1 MPYEL
6 PIIYSSTSRALVS
19 DILWY
24 ILPNIVTEYVVVIL
38 PVQLKPQVWLNQIKE
53 QLSPVFHLPDC
64 SIYIYIY

>member
-53 QLSPVFHLPDC
+53 QLSPVF
-64 SIYIYIY
+64 SST